1 MFSFFLAE
9 KWNIIKYV
17 LLLAEPEIFVG
28 QVKCIKQKFNRKNI
42 AYYISILHRFCLN
55 LLSLLTINSSF
66 YFIISYSN
74 LILLATISLSSYF
87 LYKFLA
93 TLFPPPPPQSIP
105 RSAHNKQ
112 MRKKKLSIL
121 DISSIL
127 FLIWWVFLS
136 SCLLFFTLM
145 FLFNNIYLIAASNLH
160 ITI

>member
-1 MFSFFLAE
+1 M
-9 KWNIIKYV
+9 KYNQIRIV
-17 LLLAEPEIFVG
+17 MAEPEIFVG

-112 MRKKKLSIL
+112 MRKKNCQYSIFL
-121 DISSIL
+121 L
-127 FLIWWVFLS
+127 FCFSFGGFFLS
-136 SCLLFFTLM
+136 SFLLFFTLM

>member
-93 TLFPPPPPQSIP
+93 TLFPPPPPPPQSIP

-112 MRKKKLSIL
+112 MRKKNCQYSI
-121 DISSIL
+121 
-127 FLIWWVFLS
+127 F
-136 SCLLFFTLM
+136 LLFCFSFGGFFYHRFYY
-145 FLFNNIYLIAASNLH
+145 FLH
-160 ITI
+160 

>member
-9 KWNIIKYV
+9 KWNIIKCV
-17 LLLAEPEIFVG
+17 LLLAESEIFVG

-93 TLFPPPPPQSIP
+93 TLFPPPPPPLSPFHVLPIT
-105 RSAHNKQ
+105 NKWE
-112 MRKKKLSIL
+112 KKI
-121 DISSIL
+121 
-127 FLIWWVFLS
+127 VNTRY
-136 SCLLFFTLM
+136 FFYFVSHLVG
-145 FLFNNIYLIAASNLH
+145 FLFHRFYYFLH
-160 ITI
+160 

>member
-93 TLFPPPPPQSIP
+93 TLFPPPPPLSPFHVLPITNKWEKKNCQYSI
-105 RSAHNKQ
+105 
-112 MRKKKLSIL
+112 
-121 DISSIL
+121 
-127 FLIWWVFLS
+127 F
-136 SCLLFFTLM
+136 LLFCFSFGGFFYHRFYY
-145 FLFNNIYLIAASNLH
+145 FLH
-160 ITI
+160 

>member
-9 KWNIIKYV
+9 KWNIIKYI

-42 AYYISILHRFCLN
+42 TYYISILHRFCLN

-93 TLFPPPPPQSIP
+93 TLFPPTPSPQSIP
-105 RSAHNKQ
+105 RSAITNKWE
-112 MRKKKLSIL
+112 KKI
-121 DISSIL
+121 
-127 FLIWWVFLS
+127 VNTRY
-136 SCLLFFTLM
+136 FFYFVSHLVG
-145 FLFNNIYLIAASNLH
+145 FFIIVS
-160 ITI
+160 TIFYTNVSF